1 MARNWYLYAPS
12 HHRSSA
18 SFCTYI
24 GSPISRSISSWCR
37 GINLC
42 RPRCVAS
49 SSSSWVNGTPPLP
62 SKWKNKLVLIAILVI
77 LIRSKT
83 IYNTNNINIPSRL
96 SKLYWR
102 QQNLQTCTV
111 PRRKSNNKIIGK
123 THTHTHIHIVK
134 ILYVSCVFYKIFK
147 NNSTFLSKI
156 QLRFNC
162 KLF

>member
-37 GINLC
+37 GMNLC

-49 SSSSWVNGTPPLP
+49 RSSSWVNGTPPLP
-62 SKWKNKLVLIAILVI
+62 SKWKKQAGIDLLVI

-83 IYNTNNINIPSRL
+83 IYNTNNNFFPTFKTLPKARIYKLVQFQQFLAENLIIKSSETHTYHKNIVCFTKFL
-96 SKLYWR
+96 
-102 QQNLQTCTV
+102 
-111 PRRKSNNKIIGK
+111 KII
-123 THTHTHIHIVK
+123 
-134 ILYVSCVFYKIFK
+134 LF
-147 NNSTFLSKI
+147 FLSKI
-156 QLRFNC
+156 RIRFNC
-162 KLF
+162 VFF